1 MNDTLEEIVAYEMQ
15 VIEKSYLSS
24 EEENINYTESVDEWI
39 EKIKHIEGEK
49 SLNNE
54 LPHETL
60 FFEDCGMLNYD
71 YEVVNKASGYITNAA
86 FKYKGTLNKCI
97 TSKCFKTLQE
107 MRDWLTGKNYFLY
120 VIVSYA
126 RTYRI
131 VENSFKTYTLDEPEM
146 RYIFKGYIL

>member
-1 MNDTLEEIVAYEMQ
+1 MNNTIEEIVAYEMQ
-15 VIEKSYLSS
+15 GIEKSYLSS
-24 EEENINYTESVDEWI
+24 EEENINYTESIDEWI
-39 EKIKHIEGEK
+39 ETIKRIEEEK

-60 FFEDCGMLNYD
+60 FFDDCATLNYD

-107 MRDWLTGKNYFLY
+107 MRDWLKGKNYLLY
-120 VIVSYA
+120 VIVSYV
-126 RTYRI
+126 RTYGI
-131 VENSFKTYTLDEPEM
+131 VENSFKTYTLDEPEI